1 MKKKRAS
8 GCHQSI
14 SSTWSSGD
22 VEDDTDT
29 GPGSYGVINGEDS
42 VNRNGSPSRG
52 GRFAPLKSNDD
63 QDEETLNEISLDH
76 ITLEH
81 ESASNGNAHFEHATS
96 ALPPPPP
103 PSSSSP
109 SSSPSKM
116 GGCPSGEFIC
126 VTEICCDEIEIN
138 DKGRKPKGAGA
149 GLNGS
154 HAISPSNVTNV
165 NNLSLAA
172 ASYSEAPASGN
183 L

>member
-14 SSTWSSGD
+14 PSTWSSGD

-29 GPGSYGVINGEDS
+29 GPGSYGIINGEDS
-42 VNRNGSPSRG
+42 INRNGSPDRG

-81 ESASNGNAHFEHATS
+81 ESGSNGNAHFEHATS
-96 ALPPPPP
+96 ALPPPP

-126 VTEICCDEIEIN
+126 VTEICCDEIEID
-138 DKGRKPKGAGA
+138 DKGRKPIGAGA
-149 GLNGS
+149 GLNGNHVS
-154 HAISPSNVTNV
+154 SSSNV

>member
-14 SSTWSSGD
+14 ASTWSSGD
-22 VEDDTDT
+22 AEDNTDT
-29 GPGSYGVINGEDS
+29 GPGSYGIINGEDS
-42 VNRNGSPSRG
+42 VNRNGSPGRG

-63 QDEETLNEISLDH
+63 QDEDTLNEISLEH
-76 ITLEH
+76 ITLEP
-81 ESASNGNAHFEHATS
+81 ESGSNGNAHSEHATS
-96 ALPPPPP
+96 ALPHPPPA
-103 PSSSSP
+103 SLSSP

-116 GGCPSGEFIC
+116 GGCPSGEVIC

-138 DKGRKPKGAGA
+138 DKGRKPLGAVA
-149 GLNGS
+149 ALNGV
-154 HAISPSNVTNV
+154 HASSVSNGS
-165 NNLSLAA
+165 NLSLAA

>member
-1 MKKKRAS
+1 M
-8 GCHQSI
+8 
-14 SSTWSSGD
+14 
-22 VEDDTDT
+22 
-29 GPGSYGVINGEDS
+29 
-42 VNRNGSPSRG
+42 
-52 GRFAPLKSNDD
+52 KSNDD
-63 QDEETLNEISLDH
+63 QDEEALNEISLDH

-81 ESASNGNAHFEHATS
+81 EAGSNGNAHIEHPTS
-96 ALPPPPP
+96 ALPPPP

-116 GGCPSGEFIC
+116 GGCPSGEVIC

-138 DKGRKPKGAGA
+138 DKGRKPLGAGA

-154 HAISPSNVTNV
+154 HVGNVS
-165 NNLSLAA
+165 NLSLAA